1 MKGKGGGQMGAGKK
15 DGLDEKNW
23 SKGWECRPVQRNKW
37 QRETQQVGQTG
48 PGVDFQSGR
57 EGIRSA
63 RNEQQA

>member
-1 MKGKGGGQMGAGKK
+1 MGAGKK

-48 PGVDFQSGR
+48 PGVDFQSVGD
-57 EGIRSA
+57 ECWGA
-63 RNEQQA
+63 KNEQQA